1 MIDKCCTP
9 SDIKYHSL
17 SYWSIAMTST
27 VEFLTSKFHVPN
39 RYEKSFQM
47 AWPTRKKI
55 KDF

>member
-1 MIDKCCTP
+1 MIDKCCSP

-27 VEFLTSKFHVPN
+27 VEFLTSEFHVPN